1 MSNRTSTPVTQ
12 DINIAVL
19 TVSDTRSDTT
29 DTSGNLLT
37 ERIRTAGHR
46 LVEKLIVVDDVYKI
60 RAVVSRWIAEAD
72 VNVIIT
78 TGGTGLTG
86 RDSTPEAVKPLL
98 DKEIDG
104 FADLFRW
111 VSWEE
116 VGTAVVQTR
125 ALAGLANAT
134 FIFCIPG
141 SSNACQTAW
150 DRILKHQLDAQN
162 RPCNFAEL
170 LPRLRKQ

>member
-1 MSNRTSTPVTQ
+1 MINSTSSPETTV
-12 DINIAVL
+12 NIAVL
-19 TVSDTRSDTT
+19 TVSDTRNDST
-29 DTSGNLLT
+29 DTSGDLLAD
-37 ERIRTAGHR
+37 RIRAAGHQ
-46 LVEKLIVVDDVYKI
+46 LAEKLIVVDDVYEI
-60 RAVVSRWIAEAD
+60 RAVVSRWIADAG

-86 RDSTPEAVKPLL
+86 RDSTPEAVQPLL

-111 VSWEE
+111 VSWDE

-141 SSNACQTAW
+141 SANACQTAW
-150 DRILKHQLDAQN
+150 DKILKFQLDAGHK
-162 RPCNFAEL
+162 PCNFVDL
-170 LPRLRKQ
+170 IPRLTKR

>member
-1 MSNRTSTPVTQ
+1 MINSASNPETT
-12 DINIAVL
+12 INIAVL
-19 TVSDTRSDTT
+19 TVSDTRSDST
-29 DTSGNLLT
+29 DTSGNLLA

-46 LVEKLIVVDDVYKI
+46 LAEKLIVVDDVYEI
-60 RAVVSRWIAEAD
+60 RAVLSRWIADAA

-111 VSWEE
+111 VSWDE

-141 SSNACQTAW
+141 SANACQTAW
-150 DRILKHQLDAQN
+150 DKILKYQLDAGQK
-162 RPCNFAEL
+162 PCNFVDL
-170 LPRLRKQ
+170 IPRLNKR

>member
-1 MSNRTSTPVTQ
+1 MTNVTSNADITG
-12 DINIAVL
+12 INIAVL

-29 DTSGNLLT
+29 DTSGKLLA
-37 ERIRTAGHR
+37 ERISTAGHR
-46 LVEKLIVVDDVYKI
+46 LAEKLIVVDDVYQI
-60 RAVVSRWIAEAD
+60 RAVISRWIAATE
-72 VNVIIT
+72 VNVVIT

-111 VSWEE
+111 ISWDE
-116 VGTAVVQTR
+116 VGTSVVQTR

-141 SSNACQTAW
+141 SANACQTAW
-150 DRILKHQLDAQN
+150 DKILKYQLDAGH
-162 RPCNFAEL
+162 RPCNFIDL
-170 LPRLRKQ
+170 MPRLHKK

>member
-1 MSNRTSTPVTQ
+1 MTDSTSHPDTI
-12 DINIAVL
+12 INAAVL
-19 TVSDTRSDTT
+19 TVSDTRSSTT
-29 DTSGNLLT
+29 DTSGDLLV

-46 LVEKLIVVDDVYKI
+46 MVEKLIVVDDVYQI
-60 RAVVSRWIAEAD
+60 RAVVSRWIAD
-72 VNVIIT
+72 TGINVIVT

-125 ALAGLANAT
+125 ALAGLANGT
-134 FIFCIPG
+134 FVFCIPG

-150 DRILKHQLDAQN
+150 DKILKYQLDAGN
-162 RPCNFAEL
+162 RPCNFVDL
-170 LPRLRKQ
+170 IPRLHKK